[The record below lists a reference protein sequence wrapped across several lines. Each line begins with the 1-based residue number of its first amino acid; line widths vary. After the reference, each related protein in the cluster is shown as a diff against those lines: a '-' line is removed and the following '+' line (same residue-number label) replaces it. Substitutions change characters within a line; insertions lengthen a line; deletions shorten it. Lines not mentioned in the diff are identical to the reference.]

1 MVKQTFHDVYV
12 FINGITS
19 VCKDSAII
27 EEKTLAHFGNEYKR
41 VVRYIL
47 MMKFQK
53 FSAKQFAEALVPRD
67 FLEGI
72 YDVERECAKR
82 MDVGQTKLLCL
93 FCGVE
98 GENEFFSRLEFCA
111 MTHHCTK

>member
-1 MVKQTFHDVYV
+1 MVKQTFHDVNV

-47 MMKFQK
+47 KNNLQR
-53 FSAKQFAEALVPRD
+53 LW
-67 FLEGI
+67 FLAI
-72 YDVERECAKR
+72 I
-82 MDVGQTKLLCL
+82 
-93 FCGVE
+93 
-98 GENEFFSRLEFCA
+98 
-111 MTHHCTK
+111 